1 MFKNQIT
8 GETETVEQAKETLT
22 TGLEEGFQ
30 SEDWTMDD
38 SPQLRKEFIEVHYK
52 LSELEGDEF
61 DELDSHVSDEFRRL
75 Q

>member
-8 GETETVEQAKETLT
+8 GEAETIEQAKETLT

-30 SEDWTMDD
+30 MDDWTMDD

-52 LSELEGDEF
+52 LNELEGDEF